1 MTWTCRLCSKQ
12 FSEIPKTA
20 TAIGAGRR
28 GHRNQL
34 WSFPDGT
41 THDLVR
47 DDMLRRPG
55 SPGQYRSACTRWHR
69 QRGVVDRRCKW
80 CRMDADEAAK
90 KLRPPQIP
98 LPVSKPTPQEPK
110 VEQVLTEVLNV
121 AELPTPQPELSKPE
135 RITVESKPQS
145 EPETT
150 MAAAFKR
157 FKR

>member
-1 MTWTCRLCSKQ
+1 
-12 FSEIPKTA
+12 
-20 TAIGAGRR
+20 
-28 GHRNQL
+28 
-34 WSFPDGT
+34 
-41 THDLVR
+41 
-47 DDMLRRPG
+47 
-55 SPGQYRSACTRWHR
+55 
-69 QRGVVDRRCKW
+69 
-80 CRMDADEAAK
+80 MDADEAAK